1 MEFKKITAPSLK
13 ELFITEIQNMILSG
27 KLEIGEK
34 LPSERELAES
44 MHVSRAVVNSG
55 IATLEKKGFL
65 DVRPRIGNFVAD
77 YHRNGT
83 LETLVA
89 IMHYNGGLLR
99 DNEIKSILE
108 VRIIILSLAA
118 KLTIEQASDEDIRTL
133 LPYLEQLQGCNDPEE
148 TAKLMFAFSHELA
161 FISGNTLLPLLC
173 ASFKDLVISLWFR
186 YAKKYGCM
194 RLYES
199 AQRTYDYI
207 VAKDAQGA
215 CDFIEKSSQE
225 SIDGDYNIYTNA
237 N

>member
-1 MEFKKITAPSLK
+1 MEFKKLTAPSLK

-27 KLEIGEK
+27 KLEIGEQ
-34 LPSERELAES
+34 LPPERELAES

-77 YHRNGT
+77 YRRNGT

-89 IMHYNGGLLR
+89 IMNYNGGMLR

-108 VRIIILSLAA
+108 VRIIIMSLAA
-118 KLTIEQASDEDIRTL
+118 KLTIEQASDEEIQTL
-133 LPYLEQLQGCNDPEE
+133 VPFLEQLKTCVDPEE
-148 TAKLMFAFSHELA
+148 TANLMFAFSHELA

-173 ASFKDLVISLWFR
+173 ASFKDLVISLWYR

-199 AQRTYDYI
+199 ALHIYNYI
-207 VAKDAQGA
+207 VAKDIQGA
-215 CDFIEKSSQE
+215 CGFIEQSSKD
-225 SIDGDYNIYTNA
+225 SIAGDYSIYTNA

>member
-1 MEFKKITAPSLK
+1 MEFKKLAAPSLK
-13 ELFITEIQNMILSG
+13 ELFITEIQDMILSG
-27 KLEIGEK
+27 KLLIGEQ
-34 LPSERELAES
+34 LPPERELAES

-77 YHRNGT
+77 YRKNGT

-89 IMHYNGGLLR
+89 IMHYNGGMLR
-99 DNEIKSILE
+99 ANEIKSILE
-108 VRIIILSLAA
+108 VRVIILSLAA
-118 KLTIEQASDEDIRTL
+118 KLTIEQASDEEIATL
-133 LPYLEQLQGCNDPEE
+133 VPYLEELQTCNDPQK
-148 TAKLMFAFSHELA
+148 TADLMFAFSHELT

-186 YAKKYGCM
+186 YAQKYGCK

-199 AQRTYDYI
+199 ARHIYDYI
-207 VAKDAQGA
+207 LVKDAQGA
-215 CDFIEKSSQE
+215 CDFIEQSSQE

>member
-1 MEFKKITAPSLK
+1 MEFKKLSAPSLK
-13 ELFITEIQNMILSG
+13 ELFIREIQDMILSG
-27 KLEIGEK
+27 KLEIGEQ
-34 LPSERELAES
+34 LPPERELAES

-77 YHRNGT
+77 YRRNGT

-89 IMHYNGGLLR
+89 IMHYNGGMLR

-108 VRIIILSLAA
+108 VRVIILSLAA
-118 KLTIEQASDEDIRTL
+118 KLTIEQASDEEIKTL
-133 LPYLEQLQGCNDPEE
+133 APYIAQLKACKDPEE
-148 TAKLMFAFSHELA
+148 TANLMFAFCHELA

-186 YAKKYGCM
+186 YAKKYGCE

-199 AQRTYDYI
+199 AQHTYDYV
-207 VAKDAQGA
+207 VARDAQGA
-215 CDFIEKSSQE
+215 CALIEKSSQE
-225 SIDGDYNIYTNA
+225 SIDGDYDIYTNA

>member
-1 MEFKKITAPSLK
+1 MEFKKLAAPSLK

-27 KLEIGEK
+27 KLEIGEQ
-34 LPSERELAES
+34 LPPERELAES

-77 YHRNGT
+77 YRRNGT

-89 IMHYNGGLLR
+89 IMHYNGGMLR
-99 DNEIKSILE
+99 DNEVKSILE
-108 VRIIILSLAA
+108 VRVIIMCLAA
-118 KLTIEQASDEDIRTL
+118 KLIIEQASDEEIKTL
-133 LPYLEQLQGCNDPEE
+133 KPYLEELKVCTNPEK
-148 TAKLMFAFSHELA
+148 TADLMFAFSHELA
-161 FISGNTLLPLLC
+161 FVSGNTLLPLLC

-186 YAKKYGCM
+186 YAKKYGCE

-199 AQRTYDYI
+199 ALHIYDYI
-207 VAKDAQGA
+207 VAKDAKGA
-215 CDFIEKSSQE
+215 CNFIEKSSKE